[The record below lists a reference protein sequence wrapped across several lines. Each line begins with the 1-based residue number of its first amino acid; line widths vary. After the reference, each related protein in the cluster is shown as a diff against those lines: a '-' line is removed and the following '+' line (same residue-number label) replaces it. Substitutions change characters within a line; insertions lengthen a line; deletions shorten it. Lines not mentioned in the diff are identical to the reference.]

1 MIFGSKLVGLFFSI
15 NTQNATTWSRTN
27 SQSDEST
34 WPIALLGYLE
44 MKLMWARTTHIQAC
58 AGGDSVTRKTTIE
71 QELRSSRALQ

>member
-15 NTQNATTWSRTN
+15 DTQNATTWNRSN

-44 MKLMWARTTHIQAC
+44 MKLMWARNVRPTFKLVQVGIA
-58 AGGDSVTRKTTIE
+58 
-71 QELRSSRALQ
+71 SREKQLAKKN